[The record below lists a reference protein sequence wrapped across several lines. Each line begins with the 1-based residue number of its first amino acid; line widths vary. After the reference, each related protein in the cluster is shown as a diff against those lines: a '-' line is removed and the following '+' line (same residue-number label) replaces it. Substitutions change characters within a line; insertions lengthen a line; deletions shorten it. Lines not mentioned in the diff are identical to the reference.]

1 MAIRNL
7 CGSLC
12 AIGVSFFLWLYTSE
26 LASSTE
32 GIKDSGDSNM
42 INISNSNEKQVEIED
57 SSSYTSTSPETQFP
71 YFETS
76 KFVTIIGVIVF
87 SAIIRLASSGTIIII
102 QKDLT
107 VVISNNDTDYLSSK
121 SKNEKIQ
128 LKYVIGINIHSV
140 TIEIYYYFFL
150 LLK

>member
-12 AIGVSFFLWLYTSE
+12 AIGVSFFLWLYASE

-32 GIKDSGDSNM
+32 GIKGSGDSNM
-42 INISNSNEKQVEIED
+42 INISNSKEKPIEFED
-57 SSSYTSTSPETQFP
+57 STSYTSTSPETQFP

-121 SKNEKIQ
+121 SKKCENA
-128 LKYVIGINIHSV
+128 
-140 TIEIYYYFFL
+140 T
-150 LLK
+150 